1 MLELETEMKEILI
14 GVAVV
19 METKSRLKDTI
30 YIYRIGEPHHGY
42 QFCRNNSGGRE
53 YRAEFYR

>member
-1 MLELETEMKEILI
+1 MKEILI